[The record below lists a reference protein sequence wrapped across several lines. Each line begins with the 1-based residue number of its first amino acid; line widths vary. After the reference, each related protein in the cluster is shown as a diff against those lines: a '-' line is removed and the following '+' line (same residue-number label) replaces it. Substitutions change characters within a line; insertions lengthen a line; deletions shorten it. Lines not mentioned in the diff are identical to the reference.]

1 MNLFKPKWPYFN
13 NHPMKK
19 LAFLLLLLSNT
30 LFAQSPEFDA
40 PLHEVEGHLR
50 FLASDALM
58 GRKTGAP
65 GNQMAAAYIASQLQ
79 TYGVKTLPGAP
90 DYFQQVALEEVSPPL
105 NASLKIGKQSYDFKK
120 DFIML
125 VGEATALKTSAVYAG
140 HGWVDEQK
148 GVNDYA
154 NIDVKGK
161 VVFVITGLPD
171 DNSPATAIGAINAKR
186 MFAQERGAVA
196 LIELYRL
203 SFPFGFAVNY
213 FSKPSTRL
221 ADKSEGPKPT
231 IAYGWIKE
239 KGADPVADI
248 VKGKTQK
255 IALSNSAGSIK
266 PLNVP
271 NVIGFIEG
279 SDPAVSSEY
288 LLISAHFD
296 HVGVGSQ
303 GGGAVTETDS
313 IFNGARDN
321 AMGVSALLLTARTLA
336 QQKPRRSVIFLA
348 CNAEEIGL
356 LGSRFYTENPLVP
369 LKQVIFNLNVDG
381 AGYNDTTAV
390 AAIGYGRT
398 GTDELIQSSAAAFG
412 LSVIPNPVPDQNL
425 FDRSDNVSFSAK
437 GVPSLSLSPGLNAFD
452 AEISKYYHQVADNP
466 ETVNMAY
473 FHRYSKAFA
482 HLARLIANH
491 NQVPKWIAG
500 DKYESIG
507 NELYGQ

>member
-13 NHPMKK
+13 SNHMQKI
-19 LAFLLLLLSNT
+19 AFFLLLLSNT

-40 PLHEVEGHLR
+40 PLHEVEAHLR

-90 DYFQQVALEEVSPPL
+90 DYFQQVALEEVTPPL
-105 NASLKIGKQSYDFKK
+105 NASLKIGKQSYEFKK

-148 GVNDYA
+148 GINDYA
-154 NIDVKGK
+154 NLDVKGK
-161 VVFVITGLPD
+161 VVFVVTGIPD
-171 DNSPATAIGAINAKR
+171 DNSPANAIAAINTKR
-186 MFAQERGAVA
+186 MLAQERGAVA

-203 SFPFGFAVNY
+203 GFPFGFAVNY
-213 FSKPSTRL
+213 FSKPSIRL
-221 ADKSEGPKPT
+221 ADKREGPKPT
-231 IAYGWIKE
+231 IAYGWLKE
-239 KGADPVADI
+239 KGADPVAEM
-248 VKGKTQK
+248 VKGNPQK
-255 IALSNSAGSIK
+255 IALTNSSGSIK
-266 PLNVP
+266 SMNVP
-271 NVIGFIEG
+271 NVVGFLEG
-279 SDPAVSSEY
+279 SDPTVSSEY
-288 LLISAHFD
+288 LLVSAHFD
-296 HVGVGSQ
+296 HVGVGGQ
-303 GGGAVTETDS
+303 GGGAVTESDS

-321 AMGVSALLLTARTLA
+321 AMGISALLLTARTLA
-336 QQKPRRSVIFLA
+336 QQAPRRSVIFLA

-356 LGSRFYTENPLVP
+356 LGSQYYTENPLVP
-369 LKQVIFNLNVDG
+369 LRQVIFNLNVDG

-398 GTDELIQSSAAAFG
+398 GTDALIESSAAAFG
-412 LSVIPNPVPDQNL
+412 LSVIPNPVPEQNL

-437 GVPSLSLSPGLNAFD
+437 GIPSLSLSPGLNAFD
-452 AEISKYYHQVADNP
+452 AEISKYYHQVTDNP
-466 ETVNMAY
+466 ETVNMTY

-491 NQVPKWIAG
+491 HQVPKWIAG
-500 DKYESIG
+500 DKYESVG
-507 NELYGQ
+507 AELYGQ